1 MLEKQDIEMIRSI
14 MQSALNESE
23 ERITEKF
30 DGKLQNFE
38 ERITK
43 KFDGKLRN
51 FEERITEKF
60 DQKLRETEKGIF
72 EEMDRMRE
80 SLEEK
85 IANVDKRV
93 DNLETYYR
101 ITKLEND
108 NTSILLKLVEDLQN
122 RVTILKKKIA

>member
-23 ERITEKF
+23 ERITE
-30 DGKLQNFE
+30 E
-38 ERITK
+38 
-43 KFDGKLRN
+43 FDGKLRN